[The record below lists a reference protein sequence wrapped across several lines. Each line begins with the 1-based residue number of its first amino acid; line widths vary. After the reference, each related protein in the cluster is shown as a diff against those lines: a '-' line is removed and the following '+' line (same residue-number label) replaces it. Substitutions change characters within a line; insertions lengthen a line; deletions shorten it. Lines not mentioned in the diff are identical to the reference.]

1 VQGHRSAGKE
11 AQMIFGL
18 LAACR
23 LVESPSVHLDQRIA
37 SQHQPI
43 GMQGRNRRC
52 LRRGQSLRNFGG
64 FGIVHLGFQRPLIH
78 IRRYRV
84 EFDCRSAQ
92 HRLARGAVRGE
103 HDCFT

>member
-1 VQGHRSAGKE
+1 
-11 AQMIFGL
+11 MLFCL
-18 LAACR
+18 LTAYR

-37 SQHQPI
+37 AQHQPI